1 MQKKEEIN
9 TVSKISFDIPENIRE
24 YLRIEDCSN
33 FDVSKYFKTKEQ
45 AQIINEITI
54 KRNTA
59 AEMLKMGVP
68 LLNSTLLYGPTG
80 TGKTTMCRYIAHK
93 HKLPFAYINFA
104 SLIEGG
110 VFGKTA
116 LNLTRIFESLL
127 DKECVFTLDE
137 IDCIAVNR
145 DRNEA
150 QANGG
155 ELKRITITLMQLMDL
170 FEQQRVQ
177 SIIIGCTNRV
187 EDLDPALRSRFKLK
201 KQIGLLTIDEKKS
214 YIQKYLKNVNTPYT
228 IDYDV
233 NNITEY
239 CLRGSMLGM
248 RDMEADIKA
257 ALARWIENGHEGF
270 ELIRIRDDDLA

>member
-1 MQKKEEIN
+1 MSQVNFQVPDE
-9 TVSKISFDIPENIRE
+9 IRE
-24 YLRIEDCSN
+24 YLRIEDCSD
-33 FDVSKYFKTKEQ
+33 FDTSKYFKTKEQ

-54 KRNTA
+54 KRKTA
-59 AEMLKMGVP
+59 AEMLSMGVP

-93 HKLPFAYINFA
+93 HNLPFAYINFA

-127 DKECVFTLDE
+127 DQECVFTLDE
-137 IDCIAVNR
+137 VDCIAVNR
-145 DRNEA
+145 DRDEA

-170 FEQQRVQ
+170 YERQKVQ
-177 SIIIGCTNRV
+177 SIVIGCTNRV

-201 KQIGLLTIDEKKS
+201 KRIGVLSIEEKKA
-214 YIQKYLKNVNTPYT
+214 YIKKFISNVRS
-228 IDYDV
+228 DYPIYMDPE
-233 NNITEY
+233 NIENY
-239 CLRGSMLGM
+239 CLRGSTLGM

-257 ALARWIENGHEGF
+257 ALARWIENGHDGF
-270 ELIRIRDDDLA
+270 ELIRIRDEDLA

>member
-1 MQKKEEIN
+1 MSNIK
-9 TVSKISFDIPENIRE
+9 FDIPEDIRE
-24 YLRIEDCSN
+24 YLRIEDCSD
-33 FDVSKYFKTKEQ
+33 FDTSKYFKTQEQ
-45 AQIINEITI
+45 TKIINEITG
-54 KRNTA
+54 KRRTA
-59 AEMLKMGVP
+59 AEMLEMGVP

-80 TGKTTMCRYIAHK
+80 TGKTTLCRYIAHK
-93 HKLPFAYINFA
+93 HHLPFAYINFA

-116 LNLTRIFESLL
+116 LNLTKIFEALL

-145 DRNEA
+145 ERSEA

-170 FEQQRVQ
+170 FEQRKVQ

-187 EDLDPALRSRFKLK
+187 TDLDPALRSRFKLK
-201 KQIGLLTIDEKKS
+201 KQIGVLTIDEKKA
-214 YIQKYLKNVNTPYT
+214 YIRKFLDNVRTDYT
-228 IDYDV
+228 IDY
-233 NNITEY
+233 NLENISNY
-239 CLRGSMLGM
+239 CLRGSTLGM

-257 ALARWIENGHEGF
+257 ALARWIENNHQGF